1 LRGDVY
7 SFGVVILE
15 LFTGMAPTHN
25 MFRDGLTLQKHVE
38 KNAIPGMLMQIV
50 DPVLLSIEE
59 GTASNLSDGRSSMG
73 HVSDAIFSILKV
85 ALSCCEHS
93 PTERMCMTDAAATI
107 RRVRDAHIKMRR
119 GEEVIR
125 TTHNARHY
133 AETSSEAETSRAD
146 P

>member
-7 SFGVVILE
+7 SFGVIILE

-38 KNAIPGMLMQIV
+38 KNAFPGMLMQIL

-59 GTASNLSDGRSSMG
+59 AMASSLQDGRSSTG
-73 HVSDAIFSILKV
+73 HVSDAIFSIMKI

-93 PTERMCMTDAAATI
+93 PTGRMCMKDAATMI
-107 RRVRDAHIKMRR
+107 RRVRNAHIKMR
-119 GEEVIR
+119 GEEVVR
-125 TTHNARHY
+125 TTHNARPY
-133 AETSSEAETSRAD
+133 AETSSEAETYRAS